1 MSTSW
6 DHFET
11 FLAVM
16 KTGSLSGAARELA
29 VAQPTVRRRIEAL
42 EQSLGALLFTRA
54 TNGLVPTALATASLP
69 HAESMAA
76 AAHAMART
84 TSGAHEALSG
94 TVRITTSEV
103 MGVEVL
109 PTLLAALRSVAPD
122 IQVELALSN
131 RLDDLLRRDA
141 DIAVRMV
148 TPTQAS
154 LVARHIGDVQLGLF
168 AHADY
173 LVERAVPKTMKQLTE
188 HQLIG
193 ADRDRSLIHAL
204 ATLGLKVSPRDFA
217 FRSDNDL
224 AQLAALR
231 AGLGIGICQL
241 PIAERD
247 QTLIRVVP
255 SVAVPMP
262 IWVVV
267 HEDQRHVRRIRTVFD
282 HLVVSLTDYRNTLR
296 PGQRSMSNTR
306 GDPGP
311 LAPSGN
317 GTSKAAARR
326 PSGMRRTT
334 RESN

>member
-6 DHFET
+6 EHFET

-16 KTGSLSGAARELA
+16 RTGSLSGAARELA

-54 TNGLVPTALATASLP
+54 TNGLVPTEVATASLP

-76 AAHAMART
+76 AAHAMTRT

-109 PTLLAALRSVAPD
+109 PAQLAALRSVAPD

-141 DIAVRMV
+141 DLAVRMV
-148 TPTQAS
+148 APTQAS

-173 LVERAVPKTMKQLTE
+173 LADKHLPKTLKQVSE

-193 ADRDRSLIHAL
+193 ADRDRTFIHVL

-224 AQLAALR
+224 SQLAALR
-231 AGLGIGICQL
+231 AGLGIGICQV
-241 PIAERD
+241 PIAARD
-247 QTLIRVVP
+247 QALIRVIP
-255 SVAVPMP
+255 SVAMPMP
-262 IWVVV
+262 VWVVV
-267 HEDQRHVRRIRTVFD
+267 HEDQRHVRRIRAVFD
-282 HLVVSLTDYRNTLR
+282 HLVASLTRYLDTPR
-296 PGQRSMSNTR
+296 PRHKGR
-306 GDPGP
+306 
-311 LAPSGN
+311 
-317 GTSKAAARR
+317 
-326 PSGMRRTT
+326 
-334 RESN
+334 